1 MTLFWGNILV
11 NLSKNTERYCH
22 ESCLLLF
29 CLAFRFFW
37 GHDQFWFSHMDS
49 RSTNT
54 ICLYVLLLCVFP
66 CNLFP
71 TTKRWEV
78 SKKNNSR
85 KNKQTKTKQTYRNN
99 TACVL
104 MCHPPASWNLKKKQI
119 TSFWKICKVLIEV
132 LLFLEIV
139 GGTSANTHS
148 VNVVLMSYMND
159 QDLFEVLPH
168 LFSSLRSWNDV
179 LSSYVRI

>member
-11 NLSKNTERYCH
+11 NLSKNTEHYCH

-29 CLAFRFFW
+29 SLVFRFFW

-78 SKKNNSR
+78 SKTNNSR

-119 TSFWKICKVLIEV
+119 ISFWKICKILIEV

-148 VNVVLMSYMND
+148 VNVV
-159 QDLFEVLPH
+159 
-168 LFSSLRSWNDV
+168 
-179 LSSYVRI
+179 